1 MFYHHRWSLLF
12 YCNMKYTVSFASLV
26 GLFCLCKH
34 KVNTH
39 YIISQWF
46 KYDVMYN
53 IFKPNILM
61 SQVELIDKFDNP
73 KKAANS
79 QKSSIH

>member
-39 YIISQWF
+39 HIISQ
-46 KYDVMYN
+46 
-53 IFKPNILM
+53 
-61 SQVELIDKFDNP
+61 
-73 KKAANS
+73 
-79 QKSSIH
+79 